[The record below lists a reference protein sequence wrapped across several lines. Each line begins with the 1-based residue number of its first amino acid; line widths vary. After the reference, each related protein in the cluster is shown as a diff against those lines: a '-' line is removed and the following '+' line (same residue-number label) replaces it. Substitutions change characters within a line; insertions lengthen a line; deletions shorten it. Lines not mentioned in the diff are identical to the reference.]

1 VAKFLR
7 RKNEGDKM
15 ARGLIPQEIIDEI
28 ATRLDIVEVINEY
41 VRLEKSGRNFFGLCP
56 FHNEKTPSFSVS
68 PEKQIFHCFGCGT
81 GGNVFTFVMQIEGL
95 SFPEAL
101 EKLAQRVG
109 DKT

>member
-1 VAKFLR
+1 MAKFLR

-68 PEKQIFHCFGCGT
+68 PEKQIFIVLVAAREAMFL
-81 GGNVFTFVMQIEGL
+81 L
-95 SFPEAL
+95 SL
-101 EKLAQRVG
+101 CKSR
-109 DKT
+109 D